1 MFSHLLQLPSLQNKP
16 FWTDTRGDFIL
27 LLKAYRP
34 HRFRIQ
40 STEWDIPGGSFNTVF
55 CGCIKS
61 RGQSHGAQ
69 HLFGIYASVVAPKV
83 DLCRPPTVLTRSRSE
98 TCLCMRRITQG
109 REYLMHVLIIVRY
122 SAIHQARHIA
132 ATVDWLPI
140 GVCGVGRGVTFVF
153 AFVFQPL
160 YRLNY

>member
-1 MFSHLLQLPSLQNKP
+1 MWKLWVITVIPFECHVHLNILSFSSAPCFLISSNCPLYKINHFGLTPGGN
-16 FWTDTRGDFIL
+16 FIL

-61 RGQSHGAQ
+61 RSQSHGAQ

-83 DLCRPPTVLTRSRSE
+83 DLCRPPTVLTRSRSQ
-98 TCLCMRRITQG
+98 TCLCMPRITQG
-109 REYLMHVLIIVRY
+109 REYLMHVLLIIFRY
-122 SAIHQARHIA
+122 SAIHQARG
-132 ATVDWLPI
+132 T
-140 GVCGVGRGVTFVF
+140 
-153 AFVFQPL
+153 
-160 YRLNY
+160 